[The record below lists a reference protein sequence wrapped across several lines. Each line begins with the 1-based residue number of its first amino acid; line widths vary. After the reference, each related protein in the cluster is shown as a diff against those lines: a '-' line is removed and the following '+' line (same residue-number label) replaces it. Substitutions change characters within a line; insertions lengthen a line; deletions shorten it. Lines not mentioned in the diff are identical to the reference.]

1 MPPLCILSKARATTN
16 PANHTDRYHVS
27 NLATRV
33 LVAAVGIPVIL
44 LVTMAGGFYFYAMVL
59 LIALLAIHEVFAL
72 ARAKG
77 VSPQAGAGMTLGGLL
92 VTAFAYFKVR
102 LLVVGGLLA
111 RGIHVP
117 FPSMAQSLLIL
128 YLVALPLIMTIE
140 LFRGKP
146 GALVNIATTL
156 FGASYAG
163 LFLGSLVGLREL
175 FIPEDFP
182 VYAYFPLHGTAV
194 PDDVAGLLYRWGG
207 YTVITLFASIWVC
220 DSAAYFA
227 GRSFGR
233 HRLFERVSP
242 NKTWE
247 GAVAGFLA
255 ALAVF
260 QLARVLV
267 LPYMSVVDALVCG
280 IIAGACGQI
289 GDLAES
295 LLKRDAGVK
304 DSSSLIPG
312 HGGVLDRFDS
322 LLFVA
327 PLVFVYL
334 DFIVF

>member
-1 MPPLCILSKARATTN
+1 MPPLCILSKARATKN
-16 PANHTDRYHVS
+16 PANHTDRQHVS

-33 LVAAVGIPVIL
+33 LVAVVGIPVIL
-44 LVTMAGGFYFYAMVL
+44 LVTMAGGFYFYGLVL

-77 VSPQAGAGMTLGGLL
+77 ISPQVGAGMTLGGLL
-92 VTAFAYFKVR
+92 VTVFAYFKVR
-102 LLVVGGLLA
+102 LLVIGGLLL

-146 GALVNIATTL
+146 GALMNIATTL

-182 VYAYFPLHGTAV
+182 VYAYFPVHGTAV

-220 DSAAYFA
+220 DSAAYFV

-233 HRLFERVSP
+233 HRLFVRVSP

-247 GAVAGFLA
+247 GAAAGFLA
-255 ALAVF
+255 ALGVF

-267 LPYMSVVDALVCG
+267 LPYMSVADALVCG

>member
-1 MPPLCILSKARATTN
+1 VPPLCILFTTPATHRAN
-16 PANHTDRYHVS
+16 QPDQSHVS
-27 NLATRV
+27 NLVTRV
-33 LVAAVGIPVIL
+33 LVAVVGIPVIL
-44 LVTMAGGFYFYAMVL
+44 LVTMAGGFYFFALVL
-59 LIALLAIHEVFAL
+59 AIALLAIHEFYAL

-77 VSPQAGAGMTLGGLL
+77 AYPQVAAGLVLGALL
-92 VTAFAYFKVR
+92 VSVFPYFR
-102 LLVVGGLLA
+102 IRALVAGGLLA
-111 RGIHVP
+111 RGVSIAY
-117 FPSMAQSLLIL
+117 PSMAQMLMILLL
-128 YLVALPLIMTIE
+128 LALPVIMGIE

-146 GALVNIATTL
+146 GAVVNVATTV
-156 FGASYAG
+156 FGAAYAG

-182 VYAYFPLHGTAV
+182 VYAYFPLHGGTV
-194 PDDVAGLLYRWGG
+194 PGEVAGELYRWGG
-207 YTVITLFASIWVC
+207 YTVITIFAAIWVC

-227 GRSFGR
+227 GRAFGR
-233 HRLFERVSP
+233 HKLFERVSP

-247 GAVAGFLA
+247 GAAAGFIG

-260 QLARVLV
+260 LVARLTL
-267 LPYMSVVDALVCG
+267 LPYMTVPAATVCG
-280 IIAGACGQI
+280 VIVGCCGQI

-304 DSSSLIPG
+304 DSSALIPG

>member
-1 MPPLCILSKARATTN
+1 M
-16 PANHTDRYHVS
+16 S

-33 LVAAVGIPVIL
+33 LVAVVGIPVIL
-44 LVTMAGGFYFYAMVL
+44 LVTMAGGFYFVGLVL
-59 LIALLAIHEVFAL
+59 AVALIAIHEFFAL

-77 VSPQAGAGMTLGGLL
+77 AQPQTASGLVLGGLMVCL
-92 VTAFAYFKVR
+92 FAYFR
-102 LLVVGGLLA
+102 LRGLVAGGLLA
-111 RGIHVP
+111 AGISVP
-117 FPSMAQSLLIL
+117 WPSMAQMLLIL
-128 YLVALPLIMTIE
+128 LLAALPAVMGIE

-146 GALVNIATTL
+146 GPLLNVATTL
-156 FGASYAG
+156 FGAAYAG
-163 LFLGSLVGLREL
+163 LFMGALVGVREL

-182 VYAYFPLHGTAV
+182 VYAYFPLRDGAGTGE
-194 PDDVAGLLYRWGG
+194 VAGELYRWGG
-207 YTVITLFASIWVC
+207 YTVIAMFASIWVC

-227 GRSFGR
+227 GRAFGR

-247 GAVAGFLA
+247 GAVAGFIGALA
-255 ALAVF
+255 AF
-260 QLARVLV
+260 QVARIVC
-267 LPYMSVVDALVCG
+267 LPYMTVLQAAVCG
-280 IIAGACGQI
+280 VIVGCCGQI

-304 DSSSLIPG
+304 DSSAIIPG

>member
-1 MPPLCILSKARATTN
+1 M
-16 PANHTDRYHVS
+16 S

-33 LVAAVGIPVIL
+33 LVAVVGIPVIL
-44 LVTMAGGFYFYAMVL
+44 LVTMAGGFYFFALVL
-59 LIALLAIHEVFAL
+59 AIALLAIHEFFAL

-77 VSPQAGAGMTLGGLL
+77 AHPQVAVGLVLGGLM
-92 VTAFAYFKVR
+92 VSVFAYFR
-102 LLVVGGLLA
+102 LRGLIAGGLLA
-111 RGIHVP
+111 AGIRVP
-117 FPSMAQSLLIL
+117 WPSMAQTLLIL
-128 YLVALPLIMTIE
+128 LLAALPVVMGIE

-146 GALVNIATTL
+146 GALLNVATTL
-156 FGASYAG
+156 FGAAYAG
-163 LFLGSLVGLREL
+163 LCMGSLVGVREL

-182 VYAYFPLHGTAV
+182 VYAYFPLSGGAV
-194 PDDVAGLLYRWGG
+194 TGEIAGELYRWGG
-207 YTVITLFASIWVC
+207 YTVIAILASIWVC

-227 GRSFGR
+227 GRAIGR

-247 GAVAGFLA
+247 GAAAGLAGALA
-255 ALAVF
+255 AFLV
-260 QLARVLV
+260 ARWAC
-267 LPYMSVVDALVCG
+267 LPYMTVAQAAVCG
-280 IIAGACGQI
+280 TIVGGCGQI

-304 DSSSLIPG
+304 DSSAIIPG

-327 PLVFVYL
+327 PLVFIYL